1 MKNCKFL
8 FVVFLF
14 TCSLGNISCMSR
26 EKKVAETIKADP
38 FKTLYD
44 FDSYQPVETKIDT
57 LKNNRYG
64 DTLMFDNG
72 MMFKVF

>member
-1 MKNCKFL
+1 
-8 FVVFLF
+8 
-14 TCSLGNISCMSR
+14 MSR